1 MRSSLALDVK
11 MTPRRGTRRLCA
23 FGALLLL
30 ALVPAAACTSCVAFL
45 GPDNDPARAHP
56 NNVIDRV
63 IYEHGMER
71 ADSVSRIIKDEFENY
86 NPGVHSADELK
97 AYLEKFG
104 AQCEERAE
112 IVCAHR
118 GYIAAYVYK
127 YFFDIP
133 MGRRLDTRIDYLV
146 RVTFPKRGD
155 DIIAKMTVEAE
166 ETSYIER

>member
-1 MRSSLALDVK
+1 MSSSIGARRSFVLVARLLFALI
-11 MTPRRGTRRLCA
+11 
-23 FGALLLL
+23 
-30 ALVPAAACTSCVAFL
+30 PAAASTSCMAFL

-71 ADSVSRIIKDEFENY
+71 ADSISRIIKDEFGNY

-104 AQCEERAE
+104 AQCEERVE

-118 GYIAAYVYK
+118 GYIAAYIYK
-127 YFFDIP
+127 FFFNIP
-133 MGRRLDTRIDYLV
+133 LGRSLDTRIDYLV
-146 RVTFPKRGD
+146 RVTFPREGD
-155 DIIAKMTVEAE
+155 DVIAKMTVEAE